1 MKPPFQDQ
9 QPDQILWIH
18 NDYKVV
24 EFNGKEE
31 KVYRKF
37 KNRTTLDWKSAE
49 LHLTGLRSE
58 DSGLYEVELYIR
70 KKTYSFNYELQV
82 IGECF
87 SGDT

>member
-18 NDYKVV
+18 NGYKVV

-31 KVYRKF
+31 NVYSKF
-37 KNRTTLDWKSAE
+37 KNRCTLDWKSAE
-49 LHLTGLRSE
+49 LHVTGLTSE
-58 DSGLYEVELYIR
+58 DSGLYEVELYIG
-70 KKTYSFNYELQV
+70 KKTSFFYYELQV

-87 SGDT
+87 SADT